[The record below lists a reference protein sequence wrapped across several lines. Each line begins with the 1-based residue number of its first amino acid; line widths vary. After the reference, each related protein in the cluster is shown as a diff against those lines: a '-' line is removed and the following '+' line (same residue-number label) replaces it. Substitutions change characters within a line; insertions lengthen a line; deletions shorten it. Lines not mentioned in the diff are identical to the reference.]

1 MIKVKFF
8 YKDDMISGF
17 ELKGHAGYAD
27 HGSDI
32 VCSAATSNSIS
43 VINSLEVLLDVNF
56 DRVVADE
63 GLILLQISEK
73 DIEKSQ
79 LLLEHLKLALG
90 EVSKEYPKYIK
101 ISE

>member
-101 ISE
+101 ISK